1 MAMHDDELAITD
13 DVVREL
19 IADQFPRWETAPVRR
34 VASNGTVNAIFR
46 IGDDVAAR
54 FLLRPRDVA
63 VAAELLEREAEASRR
78 FAGHSPFPAPRPIA
92 IGNPG
97 KDYPLPWSVQS
108 WVPGSI
114 APVDID
120 GSVELAR
127 DLAHLISA
135 LRATDTQGR
144 RFQGDNRG
152 GDLPDHDE
160 WVEECFGKSEG
171 LLDVPTLR
179 RLWSHFRE
187 LPRTSADVMSHGDL
201 QPLNVLVAD
210 GRLVGV
216 LDTGDFAPADPALD
230 AMCGWYFFDD
240 ASRAVFRDKLGCD
253 ELEWERSKAWSFQQA
268 LGAIWYYVETNPV
281 MYQMGRLVLDRVVAN
296 TKV

>member
-1 MAMHDDELAITD
+1 MAMHHDELALTD

-78 FAGHSPFPAPRPIA
+78 FAEHSPFPAPRPIA
-92 IGNPG
+92 IGNAG

-127 DLAHLISA
+127 DLAYLISA

-253 ELEWERSKAWSFQQA
+253 DLEWERSKAWSFEQA

>member
-78 FAGHSPFPAPRPIA
+78 FAERSPFPAPRPIA
-92 IGNPG
+92 IGQPG

>member
-1 MAMHDDELAITD
+1 MAMHHDELALTD

-19 IADQFPRWETAPVRR
+19 IADQFPQWETAPVRR

-63 VAAELLEREAEASRR
+63 VAAELLQREAEASRR
-78 FAGHSPFPAPRPIA
+78 FAEHSPFPAPRPIA
-92 IGNPG
+92 IGNAG

-127 DLAHLISA
+127 DLAYLISA

-253 ELEWERSKAWSFQQA
+253 DLEWERSKAWSFEQA

>member
-1 MAMHDDELAITD
+1 MAMHDDEIAITD

-19 IADQFPRWETAPVRR
+19 IGSQFPQWKTAPVQR
-34 VASNGTVNAIFR
+34 VESSGTVNAIFR

-54 FLLRPRDVA
+54 FALRPRDVS

-78 FAGHSPFPAPRPIA
+78 FAEHSPFPSPQPIA
-92 IGNPG
+92 IGHPG
-97 KDYPLPWSVQS
+97 KGYPLPWSVQS

-120 GSVELAR
+120 GSVQLAH

-135 LRATDTQGR
+135 LRATDTEGR
-144 RFQGDNRG
+144 RFQGDGRG

-160 WVEECFGKSEG
+160 WVEECFDKSEG

-187 LPRTSADVMSHGDL
+187 LPHTSADVMSHGDL

-216 LDTGDFAPADPALD
+216 LDTGDFTPADPALD
-230 AMCGWYFFDD
+230 AMSGWYFFDEE
-240 ASRAVFRDKLGCD
+240 SRAVLRDELGCD
-253 ELEWERSKAWSFQQA
+253 DLEWERTKAWSFQQA
-268 LGAIWYYVETNPV
+268 LGAIWYYVDTNPV
-281 MYQMGRLVLDRVVAN
+281 MYRMGRLVLDRVVAN

>member
-1 MAMHDDELAITD
+1 MAMHDDELALTD

-19 IADQFPRWETAPVRR
+19 ISDQFPRWETAPVRR

-46 IGDDVAAR
+46 IGDDAAAR

-63 VAAELLEREAEASRR
+63 VAAELLQREAEASRR
-78 FAGHSPFPAPRPIA
+78 FAEHSPFPAPRPIA

-127 DLAHLISA
+127 DLAYLISA

>member
-1 MAMHDDELAITD
+1 MAMHDDEIAISD

-19 IADQFPRWETAPVRR
+19 IASQFPQWETAPVRR
-34 VASNGTVNAIFR
+34 VESNGTVNAIFR
-46 IGDDVAAR
+46 IGDGVAAR
-54 FLLRPRDVA
+54 FLLRSRNVS
-63 VAAELLEREAEASRR
+63 VAAELLAREAEASRR
-78 FAGHSPFPAPRPIA
+78 FAEHSPFPAPLPIA
-92 IGNPG
+92 IGAPG
-97 KDYPLPWSVQS
+97 KDYPLPWPVQS

-120 GSVELAR
+120 GSVGLAH
-127 DLAHLISA
+127 DLASLISA
-135 LRATDTQGR
+135 LRATDTEGR

-152 GDLPDHDE
+152 GELPDHDE
-160 WVEECFGKSEG
+160 WVEECFEKSVG
-171 LLDVPTLR
+171 LLDVPMLR

-187 LPRTSADVMSHGDL
+187 LPHTSADVMSHGDL

-240 ASRAVFRDKLGCD
+240 ASRAVFRDELGCD
-253 ELEWERSKAWSFQQA
+253 DLEWERSKAWSFEQA

-281 MYQMGRLVLDRVVAN
+281 MYDMGRLVLDRVVAN